1 MSVWPTIERFIT
13 EHGAAALVT
22 LAEAR
27 GSSPRE
33 PGARMVVRPDGGF
46 TGTIGGGTLE
56 WIALAEA
63 QALLADRRGGAFRR
77 LDKALGPDLGQCCGG
92 RVIVTLERFDA
103 RDRKMVETL
112 ADLER
117 SGPLVTVAASEGGR
131 LLRRAASVTE
141 DAELP
146 AGSYTALPDGRI
158 VERFG
163 SAATPLYL
171 FGAGHVGRAL
181 ALALAPLPF
190 TVTWID
196 ARPGAFPSHVPANVT
211 CLAEL
216 EPTRLLPQAP
226 DGALI
231 AVMTHSHALDLD
243 LVAGALKAGRFPY
256 VGLIGS
262 ATKRARFVN
271 AMRKIGIAQDAIDR
285 LTCPIGL
292 TEIQDKAPA
301 SIAASI
307 TAQLLIVREAAVAAA
322 GSDRIEVS
330 SLMRGTR
337 HA

>member
-33 PGARMVVRPDGGF
+33 AGARMVVRPDGGF

-63 QALLADRRGGAFRR
+63 QSLLADRRSAAFKR
-77 LDKALGPDLGQCCGG
+77 LDKSLGPDLGQCCGG

-103 RDRKMVETL
+103 RDRETVEML

-117 SGPLVTVAASEGGR
+117 SGPLVTVATTEDGR
-131 LLRRAASVTE
+131 LVRRQATVGN
-141 DAELP
+141 DAPTSSE
-146 AGSYTALPDGRI
+146 AYTSLPDGRI

-163 SAATPLYL
+163 ASATPLYL

-190 TVTWID
+190 AVTWVD
-196 ARPGAFPSHVPANVT
+196 PRPGAFPPHVPSNVK

-216 EPTRLLPQAP
+216 EPARLLARAP

-231 AVMTHSHALDLD
+231 AIMTHSHALDLD
-243 LVAGALKAGRFPY
+243 LAAGALKAGRFPY

-262 ATKRARFVN
+262 ATKRARFVSS
-271 AMRKIGIAQDAIDR
+271 MRKIGIAQDAIDR
-285 LTCPIGL
+285 LVCPIGL
-292 TEIQDKAPA
+292 TEIQDKSPA
-301 SIAASI
+301 AIAASI
-307 TAQLLIVREAAVAAA
+307 AVQILIVREAAAASVASNHAEPSPA
-322 GSDRIEVS
+322 HSA
-330 SLMRGTR
+330 R